1 MRFLLHLVVVTF
13 VSLSSTANANDQDAM
28 QILEKMTSAA
38 KTLTYEGVFNYQS
51 GRNLQS
57 IRIFHRADENGE
69 LERMISLNGAARE
82 VIRSNDMVT
91 CINPDGKQVSISR
104 RPLGRGF
111 PSDLP
116 RRFSSAAPYYKIELA
131 GKNRIAGKEAYRLL
145 ITPNDNYRYGYRLW
159 VDVDTYLLL
168 KSELIAK
175 DGDALETFSFS
186 SVSTGEPIP
195 DYKFKSLLAGD
206 DMVWHKTDPENP
218 LDIDKHEDEFAWQV
232 NWLPDGFALVAQ
244 QNRLSVSNGAEV
256 EQRVYSDGLSSV
268 SIFVEKIRARHNH
281 LHGASHVGGINAF
294 GTIMNAHFVTVVG
307 EVPAVTVEKMGSTI
321 SFTLAEQDD

>member
-1 MRFLLHLVVVTF
+1 MRFLLHLLVVTF
-13 VSLSSTANANDQDAM
+13 VSFSTTASADNPEAM

-91 CINPDGKQVSISR
+91 CINPDGKQVNISR

-116 RRFSSAAPYYKIELA
+116 RRLSSAAPYYEVEMG
-131 GKNRIAGKEAYRLL
+131 GKSRIAGKEAYQLL
-145 ITPNDNYRYGYRLW
+145 ITPIDNYRYGYHLW
-159 VDVDTYLLL
+159 VDADTYLLL
-168 KSELIAK
+168 KSELVGQ
-175 DGDALETFSFS
+175 DGDVLETFSFS

-195 DYKFKSLLAGD
+195 DYKFKSLLADD
-206 DMVWHKTDPENP
+206 DMVWHKTEPGKP
-218 LDIDKHEDEFAWQV
+218 IDIEKHPHEFEWQV
-232 NWLPDGFALVAQ
+232 NWLPDGFALVAL
-244 QNRLSVSNGAEV
+244 QNRLRANNGADI

-268 SIFVEKIRARHNH
+268 SVFIEKIRAKHNH

-307 EVPAVTVEKMGSTI
+307 EVPAVTVEKIGSTI
-321 SFTLAEQDD
+321 AFTPVNQQ